1 MNDEKNKGA
10 AFFPY
15 VMPRERP
22 DLPLSRAMDRLFA
35 NYSAPSTWWNE
46 LYSQF
51 RYTELEG
58 LDYRGGDGRLTRRDP
73 SKVIKAD
80 GKYYVWY
87 TRRSTDAPPQ
97 GPGRGAE
104 SIPSTDWDLSEIWY
118 ATSQPPPADQVACPY
133 HTPRC
138 LTHLLEAM
146 QHIRARALFVAAH
159 CVARLQGS

>member
-10 AFFPY
+10 VFFPY

-35 NYSAPSTWWNE
+35 NYSEPSTWWNE

-104 SIPSTDWDLSEIWY
+104 SIPSTDWDLWIWSRAPRFCTPGSTT
-118 ATSQPPPADQVACPY
+118 ATSPSAVPTTFMLHVSERRKP
-133 HTPRC
+133 
-138 LTHLLEAM
+138 
-146 QHIRARALFVAAH
+146 
-159 CVARLQGS
+159 